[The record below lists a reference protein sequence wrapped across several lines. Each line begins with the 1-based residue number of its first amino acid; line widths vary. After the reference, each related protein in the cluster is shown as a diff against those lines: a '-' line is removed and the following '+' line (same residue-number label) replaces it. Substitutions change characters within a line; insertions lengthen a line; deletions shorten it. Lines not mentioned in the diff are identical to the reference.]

1 MTARKLGYARVSTE
15 LQNLDRQILALQ
27 EEKCDII
34 YSEKITGTTKDR
46 PELQK
51 LLADLVAGDQVI
63 VKELTRVSRST
74 ADMLELVRQITEK
87 GCFIKSLNEQWLDTT
102 SPAGSLMLTIF
113 AGIAE
118 FERSLLL
125 SRCNEGRAVAVS
137 KGVVMGR
144 PRRGGS
150 QMEFAIELYK
160 DKALNKMSMKDIC
173 SSTGISKATL
183 CRRISEIK
191 EISLTS
197 MSGLQSA

>member
-1 MTARKLGYARVSTE
+1 
-15 LQNLDRQILALQ
+15 
-27 EEKCDII
+27 
-34 YSEKITGTTKDR
+34 
-46 PELQK
+46 
-51 LLADLVAGDQVI
+51 
-63 VKELTRVSRST
+63 
-74 ADMLELVRQITEK
+74 
-87 GCFIKSLNEQWLDTT
+87 
-102 SPAGSLMLTIF
+102 MLTIF